1 MKRHEMRFDSCL
13 VIGLLI
19 LSAVVATGCSRSPKT
34 TPAGAK
40 ATTTVAAT
48 VATSTPPTKTTSI
61 PPSASAPIVTTSVSF
76 PYQGSGTGTW
86 LGQLTIGGNT
96 IPVSG
101 TMTVA
106 VDANGVFSGT
116 IKDAS
121 GGAADTTVTAEVDP
135 NGNLTGTV
143 SFTVSGT
150 TFSTSWQGTM
160 TASGKSLSLKGTWTS
175 QYGSGTFSGAG
186 TSSK

>member
-1 MKRHEMRFDSCL
+1 MKRHEMRFGYCL
-13 VIGLLI
+13 VVGLLI
-19 LSAVVATGCSRSPKT
+19 ASAVVATACSRSPKT

-40 ATTTVAAT
+40 VTTTAA
-48 VATSTPPTKTTSI
+48 ASEA
-61 PPSASAPIVTTSVSF
+61 ASAPSTKATSNPPSTSAAIPTTSASF
-76 PYQGSGTGTW
+76 PYQGSGTGSW
-86 LGQLTIGGNT
+86 SGQLTIGGKT

-106 VDANGVFSGT
+106 VDAKGVFSGT

-121 GGAADTTVTAEVDP
+121 GGAADTTVTAGCDP

-150 TFSTSWQGTM
+150 TFSTNWQGTM

-175 QYGSGTFSGAG
+175 QYGSGTFSGAV